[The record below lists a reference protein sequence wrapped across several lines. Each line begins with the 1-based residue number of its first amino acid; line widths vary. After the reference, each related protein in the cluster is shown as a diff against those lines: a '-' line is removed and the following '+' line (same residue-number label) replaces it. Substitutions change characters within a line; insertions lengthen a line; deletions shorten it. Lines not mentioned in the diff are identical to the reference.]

1 MTDKLL
7 TINVKKGD
15 LNGFHLLYARF
26 RNRIFFFSLSYL
38 KSKDKA
44 EDIVQDVFA
53 KVWEKRDCLDENL
66 SLNNFLFTV
75 TKNLVLNQIRGVNY
89 DIAYR
94 KNCLTQSE
102 VWAYQQNNTLDSVLF
117 NDLKSYLYNEI
128 EKLPAGMKGIFK
140 LSRIQMLSNEEI
152 AKNQNLSVRTVE
164 NQIYRAVL
172 KLREKLVEESAVPCI
187 Y

>member
-1 MTDKLL
+1 M
-7 TINVKKGD
+7 
-15 LNGFHLLYARF
+15 
-26 RNRIFFFSLSYL
+26 
-38 KSKDKA
+38 
-44 EDIVQDVFA
+44 
-53 KVWEKRDCLDENL
+53 
-66 SLNNFLFTV
+66 
-75 TKNLVLNQIRGVNY
+75 TKNLVLNQIRSFNY
-89 DIAYR
+89 DIAYK
-94 KNCLTQSE
+94 KNCLPQSE
-102 VWAYQQNNTLDSVLF
+102 VWGYQQNNTLDSVIF

-152 AKNQNLSVRTVE
+152 AKSQNLSVRTVE